1 MNPDNLKPLR
11 RRLTPAMRDRR
22 IAKIV
27 DRTYHAG
34 HREAARHARVRAI
47 WHDMPVFDKVA
58 CASTQHRRPLLPGAG
73 IDPGVLRGLPRMQ
86 PTGRPSKYRRS

>member
-27 DRTYHAG
+27 DRNYSQV
-34 HREAARHARVRAI
+34 ARDTALHARQRAI
-47 WHDMPVFDKVA
+47 AHEMPAFDKVA

-73 IDPGVLRGLPRMQ
+73 IDPRVLRGLPRNAWN
-86 PTGRPSKYRRS
+86 GRASEYR